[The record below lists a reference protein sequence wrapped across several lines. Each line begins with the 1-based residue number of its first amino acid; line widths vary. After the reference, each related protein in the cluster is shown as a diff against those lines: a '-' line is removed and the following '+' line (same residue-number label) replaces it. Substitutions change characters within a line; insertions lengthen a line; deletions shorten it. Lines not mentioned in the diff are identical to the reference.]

1 MVGTELRWVWNK
13 TEISDYSYNYF
24 SNKSDPIT
32 IDSIAPDDV
41 SDNSASLEA
50 SHVDFLMLEM
60 NHSLNLC
67 RKKKEKKMV
76 TSHKVYI

>member
-32 IDSIAPDDV
+32 IDSIAPDV

-60 NHSLNLC
+60 NHLM
-67 RKKKEKKMV
+67 KMV

>member
-24 SNKSDPIT
+24 SDKSDPIT

-50 SHVDFLMLEM
+50 SHVDFDARNE
-60 NHSLNLC
+60 SLTESLQ
-67 RKKKEKKMV
+67 KKKEKKMV